1 MQADN
6 ESMDT
11 VAVHGGERWP
21 GPEGSVGFPIYQ
33 STVFS
38 VEPDTDY
45 HDISYIRLS
54 SNPSQRYL
62 HDKLAAL
69 EGAQAAVATASGM
82 AAVTTALL
90 SILQPGD
97 HLLASDCLYGGTHDF
112 LTNHAEQLGW
122 RYSFVDVH
130 RPETWTAARTPET
143 KWFPAVTVPN

>member
-1 MQADN
+1 MPDG
-6 ESMDT
+6 ESIAP

-21 GPEGSVGFPIYQ
+21 GPEGSVVFPIYQ

-38 VEPDTDY
+38 VEPGTGY

-90 SILQPGD
+90 SVMHGGD
-97 HLLASDCLYGGTHDF
+97 QLLASDF
-112 LTNHAEQLGW
+112 L
-122 RYSFVDVH
+122 H
-130 RPETWTAARTPET
+130 RGSPHIL
-143 KWFPAVTVPN
+143 